1 LKLQDKANADVK
13 LEANEMGQRRTKG
26 GGGMY

>member
-1 LKLQDKANADVK
+1 LKLQDKANADIK

-26 GGGMY
+26 GGMY